1 MTMLSIFEKETNS
14 DLKLRLINEIAVRWA
29 TAHPTIE

>member
-1 MTMLSIFEKETNS
+1 MTMLSIFEKEMNF
-14 DLKLRLINEIAVRWA
+14 DLKLILINEIAVRWA